1 MNLNKSL
8 EILEI
13 EIDVKDAIKTK
24 ELSLQIKKQY
34 HKLALQ
40 HHPDKNGNSIES
52 CEKFK
57 LIGEAYEYAK
67 REIQERQEEESCE
80 EEVVE
85 EEVNDYTS
93 LLKKFIEG
101 LLKSE
106 KTEYVMNMIAEIATG
121 CKKITWKLF
130 ETLDKE
136 STLHIYSFLSKYKN
150 TLYIHQET
158 LDAIKEIAIKKY
170 ANDEVYILNPSLED
184 LLENRV
190 YKLQIREKVYYVPL
204 WHDELYFDDE
214 ITDGEEER
222 KEIIVK
228 CIPELPDT
236 VSINENQ
243 DIVVN
248 LEIPFD
254 FSLLEQKSK
263 VILLGKKT
271 FEIPFYKLSLQRSQ
285 LFVLHNCGISKVFE
299 KDIYKVE
306 ERGSIIFKIV
316 FT

>member
-1 MNLNKSL
+1 MNLNKAL
-8 EILEI
+8 DILEI
-13 EIDVKDAIKTK
+13 DIKDPIKGK
-24 ELSLQIKKQY
+24 ELSLYIKKQY

-40 HHPDKNGNSIES
+40 HHPDKNENSAES
-52 CEKFK
+52 CEKFQ

-67 REIQERQEEESCE
+67 REIQDIHD
-80 EEVVE
+80 EEVETNE

-136 STLHIYSFLSKYKN
+136 STLHVYSFLSKYKN
-150 TLYIHQET
+150 TLYINQDT
-158 LDAIKEIAIKKY
+158 LDAIKEITMKKY

-190 YKLQIREKVYYVPL
+190 YKLQVREKVYYVPL
-204 WHDELYFDDE
+204 WHDELYFDGE
-214 ITDGEEER
+214 TTDGGEK

-236 VSINENQ
+236 ISINENQ

-248 LEIPFD
+248 LEIPLE

-263 VILLGKKT
+263 LILLGTKT
-271 FEIPFYKLSLQRSQ
+271 FEIPFHKLSLERFQ

-299 KDIYKVE
+299 KDIYNVE